1 MKLIEDFIADSA
13 KTQTP
18 LPDLLEEARSVAN
31 VIGDFEFASFCE
43 KELNGYDEEDNLPD
57 YRYVEKKVQSWYDD
71 PLEPNAKRYMTESS
85 QSYEIRDPIKVVCG
99 ISKEQKDYE
108 RFFEIPN
115 DPWKGLYKN
124 KEIIRLISF
133 QRIEF
138 FVRQKINDWKNQMLK
153 DGKLTLDD
161 NNSKTEINNINI
173 NAPVNN
179 SNIVDKLMNSSATVN
194 NGVNSPK

>member
-13 KTQTP
+13 KSQTP
-18 LPDLLEEARSVAN
+18 LLDLLEEARSVAN
-31 VIGDFEFASFCE
+31 VIGEFEFASFCK
-43 KELNGYDEEDNLPD
+43 KELNGYNEEENLPD
-57 YRYVEKKVQSWYDD
+57 YRYVEKKVQSWYTAPID
-71 PLEPNAKRYMTESS
+71 PNTKRCMTEIS
-85 QSYEIRDPIKVVCG
+85 QSHEIRDPMKVVCD
-99 ISKEQKDYE
+99 ISKEQKNYE

-153 DGKLTLDD
+153 DGKLTLDG
-161 NNSKTEINNINI
+161 SVPKTEINNINI

-179 SNIVDKLMNSSATVN
+179 SNIIDKMTNSSAIVN
-194 NGVNSPK
+194 NGADSSK

>member
-13 KTQTP
+13 KSQTL

-43 KELNGYDEEDNLPD
+43 KELNGYDENEKLPD
-57 YRYVEKKVQSWYDD
+57 YRYVEKKVQSWYDG
-71 PLEPNAKRYMTESS
+71 PLEPNAKRYMTTMSK
-85 QSYEIRDPIKVVCG
+85 SYEIRDPIKVVCD

-153 DGKLTLDD
+153 DGRLALDVS
-161 NNSKTEINNINI
+161 NPKTEININGS
-173 NAPVNN
+173 VNG
-179 SNIVDKLMNSSATVN
+179 SNIVGNMDRSSVSSNSSN
-194 NGVNSPK
+194 NSRK

>member
-13 KTQTP
+13 KSQTP

-57 YRYVEKKVQSWYDD
+57 YRYVEKKVQSWYDG
-71 PLEPNAKRYMTESS
+71 PLEPNAKRCKTEMSE
-85 QSYEIRDPIKVVCG
+85 SYEIRDPMKVVCD
-99 ISKEQKDYE
+99 ILKEQKDYE
-108 RFFEIPN
+108 RCFEWPK
-115 DPWKGLYKN
+115 DPFRKVYKN
-124 KEIIRLISF
+124 KEIIKLISF

-153 DGKLTLDD
+153 KGKLALDGS
-161 NNSKTEINNINI
+161 NPKTEINNFNI

-179 SNIVDKLMNSSATVN
+179 SNIVDKMVHSSATVN
-194 NGVNSPK
+194 NGADSSK

>member
-1 MKLIEDFIADSA
+1 MKLIEDFITDSA
-13 KTQTP
+13 KSQTL
-18 LPDLLEEARSVAN
+18 LPDLLEEARTVAN
-31 VIGDFEFASFCE
+31 VIGEFKFASFCE
-43 KELNGYDEEDNLPD
+43 KELNGYDEEDEMPD
-57 YRYVEKKVQSWYDD
+57 YRYVEKKVQSWYDG
-71 PLEPNAKRYMTESS
+71 PLDPNAKRYMTTMSK
-85 QSYEIRDPIKVVCG
+85 SYEIRDPIKVVCD

-124 KEIIRLISF
+124 KEIIKLISF

-153 DGKLTLDD
+153 KGKLTLDGS
-161 NNSKTEINNINI
+161 NPKTEINNFNI

-179 SNIVDKLMNSSATVN
+179 SNIVDKMMNSSATVN
-194 NGVNSPK
+194 NGTDSSK

>member
-13 KTQTP
+13 KSQTP

-31 VIGDFEFASFCE
+31 VIGEFEFAFFCE
-43 KELNGYDEEDNLPD
+43 RELNGYDEVDDLPA
-57 YRYVEKKVQSWYDD
+57 YRSVDKKVQSWYNG
-71 PLEPNAKRYMTESS
+71 PIAPNARRCMTEVL
-85 QSYEIRDPIKVVCG
+85 QSDEIRDPIKVVCD

-108 RFFEIPN
+108 RCFEWPK
-115 DPWKGLYKN
+115 DPFRNVYKN
-124 KEIIRLISF
+124 KEIIKLISF

-153 DGKLTLDD
+153 DGKLTLDG
-161 NNSKTEINNINI
+161 SVPKTEINNINI

-179 SNIVDKLMNSSATVN
+179 SNIIDKMTNSSATVN
-194 NGVNSPK
+194 NGADSSK

>member
-13 KTQTP
+13 KSQTP

-31 VIGDFEFASFCE
+31 VNGDFKFASFCE
-43 KELNGYDEEDNLPD
+43 KELNGYDEDDSLPD
-57 YRYVEKKVQSWYDD
+57 YRYVEKKVQSWYDG
-71 PLEPNAKRYMTESS
+71 PLEPNAKRYMTTMSK
-85 QSYEIRDPIKVVCG
+85 SYEIRDPMKVVCD

-153 DGKLTLDD
+153 EGKLAL
-161 NNSKTEINNINI
+161 NGSNPKMEINNINI
-173 NAPVNN
+173 NGSVNG
-179 SNIVDKLMNSSATVN
+179 SNIVGNMDNSSASVN
-194 NGVNSPK
+194 KS

>member
-1 MKLIEDFIADSA
+1 MKLIEDFITDSA
-13 KTQTP
+13 KSQTL
-18 LPDLLEEARSVAN
+18 LPDLLEEARTVAN
-31 VIGDFEFASFCE
+31 VIGEFKFASFCE
-43 KELNGYDEEDNLPD
+43 KELNGYDEEDEMPD
-57 YRYVEKKVQSWYDD
+57 YRYVEKKVQSWYDG
-71 PLEPNAKRYMTESS
+71 PLDPNAKRYMTTMSK
-85 QSYEIRDPIKVVCG
+85 SYEIRDPIKVVCD

-153 DGKLTLDD
+153 DGKLTLDG
-161 NNSKTEINNINI
+161 SVPKTEINNINI

-179 SNIVDKLMNSSATVN
+179 SNIIDKMTNSSATVN
-194 NGVNSPK
+194 NGADSSK

>member
-13 KTQTP
+13 KSQTP

-31 VIGDFEFASFCE
+31 VIGEFEFASFCE
-43 KELNGYDEEDNLPD
+43 KELNGCDEEDDLPD
-57 YRYVEKKVQSWYDD
+57 YRDVEKKVQSWYDG
-71 PLEPNAKRYMTESS
+71 PLEPNAKRYMTTMSK
-85 QSYEIRDPIKVVCG
+85 SYEIRDPMKVVCD
-99 ISKEQKDYE
+99 ILKEQKNYE

-138 FVRQKINDWKNQMLK
+138 FIRQKINDWKNQMLK
-153 DGKLTLDD
+153 DGKLTLDG
-161 NNSKTEINNINI
+161 SVPKTEINNINI

-179 SNIVDKLMNSSATVN
+179 SNIIDKMTNSSASVN
-194 NGVNSPK
+194 NGADSSK

>member
-13 KTQTP
+13 KSQTP

-31 VIGDFEFASFCE
+31 VIGEFEFASFCE
-43 KELNGYDEEDNLPD
+43 KELNGYDEDDLPD
-57 YRYVEKKVQSWYDD
+57 YRYVEKKVQGWYDS
-71 PLEPNAKRYMTESS
+71 PLEPNAKRYMTTMSK
-85 QSYEIRDPIKVVCG
+85 SYEIRDPMKVVCD

-153 DGKLTLDD
+153 NGKLALDGS
-161 NNSKTEINNINI
+161 NPKMEINNINI
-173 NAPVNN
+173 NGSVNG
-179 SNIVDKLMNSSATVN
+179 SNIVGNMDNSSASVN
-194 NGVNSPK
+194 KS

>member
-13 KTQTP
+13 KSQTP

-31 VIGDFEFASFCE
+31 VIGDFKFTSFCE
-43 KELNGYDEEDNLPD
+43 KELNGYDENEKLPD
-57 YRYVEKKVQSWYDD
+57 YRYVEKKVQSWYDG
-71 PLEPNAKRYMTESS
+71 PLEPNAKRYMTTMSK
-85 QSYEIRDPIKVVCG
+85 SYEIRDPMKVVCD

-153 DGKLTLDD
+153 DGRLALDVS
-161 NNSKTEINNINI
+161 NPKTEININGS
-173 NAPVNN
+173 VNG
-179 SNIVDKLMNSSATVN
+179 SNIVGNMDRSSVSSNSSN
-194 NGVNSPK
+194 NSRK